1 MSKQGD
7 LRCSCGRRIVYVK
20 LDGTG
25 RCHICGFV
33 DKEVLQNQKD
43 NWDKPKEK

>member
-1 MSKQGD
+1 MSKQGE

-25 RCHICGFV
+25 RCHICGWV
-33 DKEVLQNQKD
+33 NRDEITKQKER
-43 NWDKPKEK
+43 WDKPEEK